1 MFRSLWMAF
10 LPNSGKSVKLTVE
23 FSVHWFKG
31 PLVSLCLITLTIY
44 PAVLM
49 SVGWMRFVCVA
60 PIVHGLQQVR
70 QDHVEKQKN
79 ANHQCPFLD
88 FQRHTTCCNTCA
100 VSLDGVCVC
109 VFLEDLYLLSSFFRQ
124 KFSWISLWHA
134 LKGCIFCQAFCS
146 TSRRHAC
153 SRFRPFS
160 PFPYPWWCISV

>member
-1 MFRSLWMAF
+1 MFRSLWMTF
-10 LPNSGKSVKLTVE
+10 LPSSGKSVKLMVE

-49 SVGWMRFVCVA
+49 SVGWMRFVCVV

-70 QDHVEKQKN
+70 QDHVEKQQN

-100 VSLDGVCVC
+100 RWCVCVC
-109 VFLEDLYLLSSFFRQ
+109 VFWEDLYLLSSFFRQ
-124 KFSWISLWHA
+124 KFSWITLWHFHQV
-134 LKGCIFCQAFCS
+134 LYILSSILFNK
-146 TSRRHAC
+146 
-153 SRFRPFS
+153 
-160 PFPYPWWCISV
+160 